1 MSNVDKNDVASLK
14 IICISVVILFAIFAI
29 LVEVFLNASVK
40 SEELK
45 LKYKT
50 SELENE
56 IKELKL
62 KLNDIETEQTE
73 QTKQ

>member
-1 MSNVDKNDVASLK
+1 MNNVDKYDITILK

-29 LVEVFLNASVK
+29 LVEVFLDAYVK

-45 LKYKT
+45 LKYNT
-50 SELENE
+50 LELENE

-62 KLNDIETEQTE
+62 KLNNIEIEQP
-73 QTKQ
+73 KQ

>member
-1 MSNVDKNDVASLK
+1 MNNVDKNDVASLK

>member
-1 MSNVDKNDVASLK
+1 MDMNNIDKDDIRSLK
-14 IICISVVILFAIFAI
+14 IICITAIILFAIFAI
-29 LVEVFLNASVK
+29 LVELFLDASVK

-62 KLNDIETEQTE
+62 KLNDTETEQT
-73 QTKQ
+73 K

>member
-1 MSNVDKNDVASLK
+1 MNNVDKDDVASLK
-14 IICISVVILFAIFAI
+14 IICISVIILFAIFAI
-29 LVEVFLNASVK
+29 LVEVFLDASVR

-62 KLNDIETEQTE
+62 KLNENETE

>member
-1 MSNVDKNDVASLK
+1 MNNVGKDDVASLK
-14 IICISVVILFAIFAI
+14 IICISVIILFAIFAI
-29 LVEVFLNASVK
+29 LVEVFLDASVR

-62 KLNDIETEQTE
+62 KLNETE